1 MSLME
6 HFSTVD
12 SRPDWPNSGTAYHAR
27 NVQITGRLAMAM
39 AAADLVAIVFGYAA
53 GLGIAEIL
61 RPLAGAGSVAS
72 WEILGA
78 RAYELAVLTVLTIAI
93 FAFGGL
99 YRRSGWELNEIR
111 MIVAGVGLVALF
123 DTAQQFLQADHNSR
137 MWFLLAYPLIALAVI
152 CGRMILRTAPA
163 VAEAMTSHVVLIG
176 NGVRPDRLA
185 YEMRE
190 SRSGPVRMLSYLD
203 IATVASLSPG
213 ELNTLIDTIAHA
225 EQVPTHRVQIVIAP
239 AADEIARTQDLLAT
253 LNRTQRHY
261 GIVLPFTGLARNG
274 LGLQK
279 VIGADMVMAEM
290 RPVTP
295 PLLTRVAKRVFDIVV
310 SGTILIL
317 IAPAMAV
324 LTALLAVEKG
334 PILFTQ
340 LRVGRGGER
349 FRCFKFRTMRP
360 DAQERLQ
367 ELLASDPAA
376 REEWNRYQEL
386 QDDPRITRIGHF
398 LRKTSLDELPQL
410 LNVLRGEMSLV
421 GPRPIIAPEIE
432 GYPGDRA
439 YYSNPDFI
447 YYKRCTPGISGLW
460 QVSGRSDTSH
470 DERVRL
476 DRWYARNM
484 SFWLDVT
491 IMFKTVRTVLG
502 RSGSV

>member
-6 HFSTVD
+6 HFPTAD
-12 SRPDWPNSGTAYHAR
+12 SGPEWPGTGAAYQAR
-27 NVQITGRLAMAM
+27 NIRMTSRLALAMAGV
-39 AAADLVAIVFGYAA
+39 DLIAILFGYIF
-53 GLGIAEIL
+53 GLGIAEVL
-61 RPLAGAGSVAS
+61 RPLVGAGAGAS
-72 WEILGA
+72 WEFLGT
-78 RAYELAVLTVLTIAI
+78 RAYELVILTGLTIAI

-111 MIVAGVGLVALF
+111 TIVAGVGLVALF
-123 DTAQQFLQADHNSR
+123 DTAQQFLQADQNSH

-152 CGRMILRTAPA
+152 CSRMVLRATPV

-203 IATVASLSPG
+203 IAPIASLTSN
-213 ELNTLIDTIAHA
+213 ELNTLIDTIAQA
-225 EQVPTHRVQIVIAP
+225 ENVPTHRVQIVVAP
-239 AADEIARTQDLLAT
+239 SADEITQTQKLLGA
-253 LNRTQRHY
+253 LNRTQRRY

-279 VIGADMVMAEM
+279 VIGADMVIAEM
-290 RPVTP
+290 HPITP
-295 PLLTRVAKRVFDIVV
+295 PLLTRIAKRTFDLVGAGV
-310 SGTILIL
+310 ILLL

-324 LTALLAVEKG
+324 LTALLALEKG
-334 PILFTQ
+334 PVLFKQ
-340 LRVGRGGER
+340 LRVGRDGER
-349 FRCFKFRTMRP
+349 FSCFKFRTMRP

-367 ELLASDPAA
+367 ELLANDPAA
-376 REEWNRYQEL
+376 RDEWNKYQKL
-386 QDDPRITRIGHF
+386 QHDPRITPIGHF

-439 YYSNPDFI
+439 YYSNPDFL

-460 QVSGRSDTSH
+460 QVSGRSETSH

-491 IMFKTVRTVLG
+491 ILFKTIKVVLG
-502 RSGSV
+502 RSGSA

>member
-6 HFSTVD
+6 QFLTAD
-12 SRPDWPNSGTAYHAR
+12 SRPDWLGSDTAYQAR
-27 NVQITGRLAMAM
+27 NVKLTGRLAMAM
-39 AAADLVAIVFGYAA
+39 AAVDLVAIVFGYALA
-53 GLGIAEIL
+53 LGIAEIL
-61 RPLAGAGSVAS
+61 RPLFGAGAVAS
-72 WEILGA
+72 WELLGT
-78 RAYELAVLTVLTIAI
+78 RGYELAILTVLTVAI

-137 MWFLLAYPLIALAVI
+137 MWFLLAYPMIALAVI
-152 CGRMILRTAPA
+152 CSRMILRATPA

-176 NGVRPDRLA
+176 SGVRPDRLA

-203 IATVASLSPG
+203 IAPVASLTPS
-213 ELNTLIDTIAHA
+213 ELNTLIDTIAQA
-225 EQVPTHRVQIVIAP
+225 ENVPTHRVQIVIAP
-239 AADEIARTQDLLAT
+239 AAEEITRAQDLLAT

-295 PLLTRVAKRVFDIVV
+295 PLLTRVAKRTFDLVGA
-310 SGTILIL
+310 GTILLL

-324 LTALLAVEKG
+324 LTAALALEKG
-334 PILFTQ
+334 PVLFTQ
-340 LRVGRGGER
+340 LRVGRDGKR

-367 ELLASDPAA
+367 ELLANDPAA
-376 REEWNRYQEL
+376 REEWNRYQKL
-386 QDDPRITRIGHF
+386 QHDPRITPIGHF

-410 LNVLRGEMSLV
+410 FNVLRGEMSLV
-421 GPRPIIAPEIE
+421 GPRPIIAPEIQ

-491 IMFKTVRTVLG
+491 ILFKTIKVVLG